1 MTTRNP
7 EDHERKLVGIVER
20 AATNG
25 RGLGVAMPAG
35 IIGGRFGQR
44 AAGQQPDPAASMESA
59 AEAAAEAVALDGLVH
74 KIASTLAGANMD
86 HAITALVSLATHY
99 ATSETTPIELR
110 AAAMHR
116 FAMGMAAIDKTIPPP
131 G

>member
-1 MTTRNP
+1 MSRQ
-7 EDHERKLVGIVER
+7 EKHERMLAGIVER
-20 AATNG
+20 AAING
-25 RGLGVAMPAG
+25 KGLGVAMPAG
-35 IIGGRFGQR
+35 VIGGRFGQQAR
-44 AAGQQPDPAASMESA
+44 EPDPDQQQRPPE
-59 AEAAAEAVALDGLVH
+59 ETAAEAVALDGLVH

-131 G
+131 V